1 MPAADSASRSRRA
14 VRTETSSSA
23 ATSPAVTR
31 LRACSS
37 RSVATSRSALTS
49 AEDPTE
55 SGQEMACYGSR
66 VRLDEIHPDR
76 PRPEQREAASMPAH
90 VPPVADERA
99 GLLEF
104 LAHQRRQVRTAT
116 FGLSDAEAAA
126 TPSASSLS
134 LGGIVKHLAHV
145 ERNWA
150 DIIRATPRMTFE

>member
-1 MPAADSASRSRRA
+1 
-14 VRTETSSSA
+14 
-23 ATSPAVTR
+23 
-31 LRACSS
+31 
-37 RSVATSRSALTS
+37 
-49 AEDPTE
+49 
-55 SGQEMACYGSR
+55 MACYGSR
-66 VRLDEIHPDR
+66 VRLTTSTRTEHG
-76 PRPEQREAASMPAH
+76 PEQREAASMPAH

-104 LAHQRRQVRTAT
+104 LAHQRRQVRVAT

-150 DIIRATPRMTFE
+150 DIIRATPRMTFEDYVEGFRFGASDSLAEVLDDYEAAAGETEKLVADI